1 MDRLEAMRI
10 FGVVADHGGF
20 AGAARHLNL
29 SPSVVT
35 RAVAGLE
42 RDIGAKLL
50 IRTTRSVKLTH
61 AGERYLADCRR
72 ILSEIAEAEANAAGS
87 FAAPAGTL
95 TVTAPVLFGRL
106 YVLPILLDFLDK
118 YPAMQVR
125 FLLLD
130 RIVSLVEEGIDV
142 AIRIAHLP
150 SSALIAQRV
159 GAIRQVVCGS
169 PAYFERHGIPQV
181 PEDLRHHR
189 VIGRDGIFGG
199 SEWRF
204 GADASIRVPISTRLT
219 CNTNDAVIEAALAGW
234 GVSRFQSYQVAEP
247 VAAGRLVAVL
257 TAYEREPVPIHIVHA
272 EGRESSARLRAFVD
286 YAARRLRADPR
297 LHVNSGGENWSGE
310 IGAQAAA
317 LSAETH

>member
-10 FGVVADHGGF
+10 FGEVAERGGF
-20 AGAARHLNL
+20 AGAARKLNL

-35 RAVAGLE
+35 RAISGLE
-42 RDIGAKLL
+42 RDIGAKLM

-72 ILSEIAEAEANAAGS
+72 ILSAIAEAEANAAGS
-87 FAAPAGTL
+87 FSAPAGTL
-95 TVTAPVLFGRL
+95 TITAPVLFGRL
-106 YVLPILLDFLDK
+106 YVLPILLDFLDT

-130 RIVSLVEEGIDV
+130 RVTHLVEEGIDI

-150 SSALIAQRV
+150 SSALTARRV

-169 PAYFERHGIPQV
+169 PGYFERTGIPRT
-181 PEDLRHHR
+181 PRDLTRHR
-189 VIGRDGIFGG
+189 LIGRDGIFGG

-204 GADASIRVPISTRLT
+204 GADDSIRVPISTRFI

-234 GVSRFQSYQVAEP
+234 GISRFQSYQVAEP
-247 VAAGRLVAVL
+247 IATGRLVAVL
-257 TAYEREPVPIHIVHA
+257 TDYEREPVPIHIVHA
-272 EGRESSARLRAFVD
+272 EGRESSARLRTFVD
-286 YAARRLRADPR
+286 FAAQRLRTDPR
-297 LHVNSGGENWSGE
+297 LH
-310 IGAQAAA
+310 AAP
-317 LSAETH
+317 AEAE

>member
-10 FGVVADHGGF
+10 FGEVADRGGF
-20 AGAARHLNL
+20 AGAARKLNL

-42 RDIGAKLL
+42 RDIGVPLL
-50 IRTTRSVKLTH
+50 IRTTRSVKLTS
-61 AGERYLADCRR
+61 AGEGYLADCRR

-95 TVTAPVLFGRL
+95 TITAPVLFGRL

-130 RIVSLVEEGIDV
+130 RITNLIDEGIDV

-150 SSALIAQRV
+150 SSLLTAQRV
-159 GAIRQVVCGS
+159 GAIRQVVCAS
-169 PAYFERHGIPQV
+169 PAYFERAGV
-181 PEDLRHHR
+181 PLVPDDLRHHR
-189 VIGRDGIFGG
+189 LIGRDGIFGG

-204 GADASIRVPISTRLT
+204 GRDDSIRVPISTRFT

-247 VAAGRLVAVL
+247 IAAGRLTAVL
-257 TAYEREPVPIHIVHA
+257 TDYEREPVPIHIVHA

-286 YAARRLRADPR
+286 FAAGRLRADTR
-297 LHVNSGGENWSGE
+297 LQIRSGE
-310 IGAQAAA
+310 SRAG
-317 LSAETH
+317 

>member
-10 FGVVADHGGF
+10 FCEVADRGGF
-20 AGAARHLNL
+20 AGAARKLNL

-42 RDIGAKLL
+42 RDIGGKLL

-61 AGERYLADCRR
+61 VGERYLTDCRH

-87 FAAPAGTL
+87 FAAPAGAL
-95 TVTAPVLFGRL
+95 TITAPVLFGRL

-130 RIVSLVEEGIDV
+130 RVTHLIEEGIDA

-150 SSALIAQRV
+150 SSALTALRV
-159 GAIRQVVCGS
+159 GAIRQVVCGA
-169 PAYFERHGIPQV
+169 PAYFDRAGVPKH
-181 PEDLRHHR
+181 PEDLAQHR

-204 GADASIRVPISTRLT
+204 GKDDSIRVPISTRLI
-219 CNTNDAVIEAALAGW
+219 CNTNDAVIEAVLSGW
-234 GVSRFQSYQVAEP
+234 GISRFQSYQVAEP
-247 VAAGRLVAVL
+247 IAAGRLVPVL
-257 TAYEREPVPIHIVHA
+257 IDHERAPVPIHIVHA

-286 YAARRLRADPR
+286 FTAGRLRADPR
-297 LHVNSGGENWSGE
+297 LQIEEEGRR
-310 IGAQAAA
+310 
-317 LSAETH
+317 